1 MDEDRTS
8 ACSFVSNSLFK
19 CENKNDQ
26 PAFIFSSRVHD
37 GVGREVYVSSR
48 FAIAAMVV
56 TRKRVCAKTRAL

>member
-19 CENKNDQ
+19 CENKDDQ
-26 PAFIFSSRVHD
+26 PAFIFSSRVYD

-48 FAIAAMVV
+48 FAIAAMAV
-56 TRKRVCAKTRAL
+56 TRRRVCAKTRAL